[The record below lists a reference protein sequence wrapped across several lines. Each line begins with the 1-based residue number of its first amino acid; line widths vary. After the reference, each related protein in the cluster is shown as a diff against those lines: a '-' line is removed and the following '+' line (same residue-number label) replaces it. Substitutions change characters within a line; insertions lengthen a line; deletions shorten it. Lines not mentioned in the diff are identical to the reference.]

1 MSHRT
6 RIWTVMIAFG
16 LINCA
21 AYGMAPDDVTQPVAS
36 TGTPAPID
44 NTAAPQNAH
53 YEHPSTDM
61 PFISINTDSA
71 LDLNWAAALE
81 FSDPALRPTPVTLPF
96 LTDYPF
102 DNLEIKL
109 RVLNLKF

>member
-1 MSHRT
+1 MTGYT
-6 RIWTVMIAFG
+6 RIWTVMITLAVMHG
-16 LINCA
+16 A
-21 AYGMAPDDVTQPVAS
+21 AYALEQHDVPQTD
-36 TGTPAPID
+36 TPAPVT
-44 NTAAPQNAH
+44 TAAPQDAH

-71 LDLNWAAALE
+71 LDMNWAAALE